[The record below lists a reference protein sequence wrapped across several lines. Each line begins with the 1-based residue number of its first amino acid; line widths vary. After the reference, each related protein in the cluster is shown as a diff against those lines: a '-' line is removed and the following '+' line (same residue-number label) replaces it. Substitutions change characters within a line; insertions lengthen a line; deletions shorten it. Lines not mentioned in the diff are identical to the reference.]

1 MNYSKLNQVVNRVI
15 SENDGLCIR
24 LKENGHQEPKQYFTK
39 HEEQEFEFLIS
50 VMWRIQICLRNG
62 LSRKQKKR
70 LHYLIQIYTIS
81 LLIKLNECAVF
92 GNVHHIIMDGL
103 SIQIFTEQIAKYY
116 YDMHNENEE
125 GEIKIHMFNF

>member
-1 MNYSKLNQVVNRVI
+1 MKNKNLS
-15 SENDGLCIR
+15 
-24 LKENGHQEPKQYFTK
+24 
-39 HEEQEFEFLIS
+39 FLIS

-62 LSRKQKKR
+62 LSRKQKETFT
-70 LHYLIQIYTIS
+70 LFNSNLYYFA
-81 LLIKLNECAVF
+81 LIKLNDNECAVF

-125 GEIKIHMFNF
+125 GEIKNSYVQFLTNEQTYLNSSRFQKRSKILVRGI